1 MNTIRKLLLT
11 GLGSGYL
18 PASGTWGSAIACAVY
33 LAAAYG
39 LRAWGSDL
47 SPGAAR
53 AILNLVML
61 ALLVLACVG
70 CVAMG
75 KFAEQAFGCKDPGQ
89 VNLDEVAGQSLALLL
104 MPICVVAQD
113 MPAQTWPLGP
123 WAWHPIWHPA
133 LHLSW
138 HPWVIVLTAF
148 VAFRFFDILKPP
160 PIRRLEELPHG
171 WGVLMDDLLAG
182 VFANVAAQLLTR
194 IVIP

>member
-1 MNTIRKLLLT
+1 MNTIRKVLLT

-47 SPGAAR
+47 SCGAAG
-53 AILNLVML
+53 AILNLVMV

-104 MPICVVAQD
+104 MPICLVA
-113 MPAQTWPLGP
+113 
-123 WAWHPIWHPA
+123 
-133 LHLSW
+133 W

-148 VAFRFFDILKPP
+148 AAFRFFDILKPP
-160 PIRRLEELPHG
+160 PIRRLEKLPHG

-182 VFANVAAQLLTR
+182 VFANVVSQILLR
-194 IVIP
+194 FLILKWI